1 MEWENRKTVM
11 RTPLMDCAPGKN
23 GDSVYWICQALGWFG
38 YAAIG
43 VAFGIQSLSGET
55 SAGIALSGGV
65 PALAVDWS
73 LYPIYSIG
81 LTHLLRRFIKS
92 WMALPRWKIWVRV
105 PVAVLA
111 IGFVQ
116 ISLICTVDY
125 LMQGRQSIFFEPQA
139 LHWAAFGT
147 TMATAQWTAIYFSVT
162 AGRRRREQATQMR
175 LAVREAELRALEAQI
190 NPHFL
195 FNCLNSIRAL
205 VAENPA
211 RAQEMITR
219 LANIFRYNLHRGAS
233 HTVPLASEVEA
244 VGDYLALESVR
255 FEERLRVQFAIAP
268 GAEKAEVPSMLLQ
281 TLVENALKHGIAPLP
296 DGGDLLIRAESDS
309 AATKIVIENTGQLT
323 SEKREATESNG
334 LGLAN
339 TRERLRL
346 LYGDRASLQLR
357 EAPAGRVVATVL
369 IPA

>member
-1 MEWENRKTVM
+1 MEWENRNTVM
-11 RTPLMDCAPGKN
+11 RTSLMDCAPGKN
-23 GDSVYWICQALGWFG
+23 GDSVYWICQVLGWFG

-43 VAFGIQSLSGET
+43 VAFGIQSLGGEVA
-55 SAGIALSGGV
+55 AGVALSGGV

-92 WMALPRWKIWVRV
+92 WRALPRWQIWLRV
-105 PVAVLA
+105 PPAVLA

-116 ISLICTVDY
+116 ISLICGVDY
-125 LMQGRQSIFFEPQA
+125 IMQGRQSIFFEPQA

-205 VAENPA
+205 VAENPS

-219 LANIFRYNLHRGAS
+219 LANIFRYNLHGGGT
-233 HTVPLASEVEA
+233 HTAPLASEVEA
-244 VGDYLALESVR
+244 VEDYLALESVR
-255 FEERLRVQFAIAP
+255 FEDRLCVRFAIAP
-268 GAEKAEVPSMLLQ
+268 EAEKVAIPSMLLQ
-281 TLVENALKHGIAPLP
+281 TLVENALKHGIARRP

-309 AATKIVIENTGQLT
+309 AATKIEVENTGQLN
-323 SEKREATESNG
+323 SEKHDASESNG
-334 LGLAN
+334 VGLAN

-346 LYGDRASLQLR
+346 LYGDRASLELR
-357 EAPAGRVVATVL
+357 EAAGRVVATVL